1 MFDIYIRYHVNFY
14 NLHVL
19 HLSYVIY
26 VHIYLSIDK
35 TEVSTEKTEPVL
47 LQMSK
52 GKIVLWQIVFWDIYF
67 CEIFWNS
74 LCSWVTCKYWHT

>member
-1 MFDIYIRYHVNFY
+1 MFDIYIRYHENVY

-19 HLSYVIY
+19 HLSYIIH

-35 TEVSTEKTEPVL
+35 TEVSRESTEPVL

-52 GKIVLWQIVFWDIYF
+52 GKIVF
-67 CEIFWNS
+67 
-74 LCSWVTCKYWHT
+74 

>member
-1 MFDIYIRYHVNFY
+1 MFDIYIRYHDNLY

-52 GKIVLWQIVFWDIYF
+52 GKIVFGQIVF
-67 CEIFWNS
+67 
-74 LCSWVTCKYWHT
+74 